1 MGKQCTVMV
10 RSGWTSEAEGTI
22 GSQGDREPL
31 EGIIQK
37 IGCGQKDDMS
47 LSVLE
52 EDHSQLGATEHVGG
66 QLAGGKLF

>member
-1 MGKQCTVMV
+1 MERDRPDRRKAVLEAMTGMGKQCTVMV

-37 IGCGQKDDMS
+37 IGCG
-47 LSVLE
+47 
-52 EDHSQLGATEHVGG
+52 
-66 QLAGGKLF
+66 